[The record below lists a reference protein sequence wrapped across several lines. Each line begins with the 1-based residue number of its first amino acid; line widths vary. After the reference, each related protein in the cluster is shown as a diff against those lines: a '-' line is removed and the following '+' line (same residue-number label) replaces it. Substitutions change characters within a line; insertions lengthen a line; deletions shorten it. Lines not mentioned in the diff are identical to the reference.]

1 MSGAEPGQPEPPPAL
16 PDWAEHLRGCI
27 GGIRR
32 SQLSGLAPD
41 PGSVPTRRAAV
52 LMLFAAGADGRGEIL
67 LTERASGM
75 RSHPGQVAFPGGSI
89 DPDDTGPVDAA
100 LREAR
105 EETGLDPIGVEI
117 LGLLPDVYLPPSH
130 FHVSPVVAWWRTPSP
145 VSAVDPIEVARVSPV
160 SLPALL
166 DPANRF
172 TTRLRHGYVGP
183 AFDVDGFF
191 VWGFTAG
198 LLSRF
203 LAVAGLEQPWDD
215 RVVRPVPGWS

>member
-1 MSGAEPGQPEPPPAL
+1 MSAPSLPE
-16 PDWAEHLRGCI
+16 WAEQLRGTI
-27 GGIRR
+27 ARVRG
-32 SQLSGLAPD
+32 SQLSGLTPE
-41 PGSVPTRRAAV
+41 PGSAPTRQAAV
-52 LMLFAAGADGRGEIL
+52 LILFAEGADGRGEIL

-89 DPDDTGPVDAA
+89 DPGDSGPVAAA
-100 LREAR
+100 LREAC
-105 EETGLDPIGVEI
+105 EETGLDPTGVDV

-130 FHVSPVVAWWRTPSP
+130 FHVTPVVGWWRTPSP
-145 VSAVDPIEVARVSPV
+145 VSAVDPIEVARVAPV

-172 TTRLRHGYVGP
+172 TTYLRHGYVGP
-183 AFDVDGFF
+183 AFEVDGFF

-203 LAVAGLEQPWDD
+203 LAVAGLEVPWDD
-215 RVVRPVPGWS
+215 AVVRPVPGWT